1 MKKHL
6 KSIIVLLL
14 FMSGTV
20 LQAQYNP
27 MNASLT
33 GMGGAG
39 VALDDFNAGINNQAA
54 WSSVETPSVSLGY
67 NSRFLLK
74 ELSDRFLSL
83 AVPVGKS
90 SGVFGMNVSQFGYSQ
105 YNITKAGLGY
115 ARTFG
120 PDFSV
125 GLQFDAIHAG
135 TADEMYGSTNA
146 FTFEGGFQYRLNKQ
160 ISLGSSI
167 FNPVQVK
174 LSDFTGEQLPA
185 SISLG
190 MTYSPDKL
198 LMLAADIVKEQY
210 QPASFRAGFRYQIVD
225 AFCLRGGFSSAPF
238 ILSGGAGI
246 NFGNFTADLST
257 SYHQILGISPGLSLV
272 YKFNKK

>member
-1 MKKHL
+1 MKNNYKF
-6 KSIIVLLL
+6 IIVLFLIV
-14 FMSGTV
+14 SGTT
-20 LQAQYNP
+20 LEAQYNP

-39 VALDDFNAGINNQAA
+39 IALDDFSAGFNNQAA
-54 WSSVETPSVSLGY
+54 WSSLEAPAVSVGY

-74 ELSDRFLSL
+74 ELSDRFLSV
-83 AVPVGKS
+83 AVPLGES
-90 SGVFGMNVSQFGYSQ
+90 SGVFGLNMSQFGYSQ

-115 ARTFG
+115 ARLFG
-120 PDFSV
+120 PSFSV
-125 GLQFDAIHAG
+125 GLQFDVIHAG

-160 ISLGSSI
+160 ISLGTSI

-174 LSDFTGEQLPA
+174 LSEFTGEQLPA

-210 QPASFRAGFRYQIVD
+210 QPASFRAGFRYQIVES
-225 AFCLRGGFSSAPF
+225 FCLRGGFSTAPF

-257 SYHQILGISPGLSLV
+257 SYHQILGISPGLTLI
-272 YKFNKK
+272 YKFNKN